1 MVSGCNITPKSSRNE
16 ISTQSEPLLFVRI
29 APVNKTGPIPGLMD
43 QCRLV
48 QCLSVVD
55 FSPLG
60 QDNSGMYR
68 TMLFIAVPCPINRSD
83 PPVVVT
89 IKTCP
94 HTFLNSPLWGGEGE
108 YSSYCDTGLV
118 GGAVCKILSN
128 SAPQYKGQK
137 LLFFGYSPPESFY
150 TCMFSV
156 LDSVHKVASIIG
168 NTLVPSFWVELGK
181 PQSRRQ
187 GNWAVPT
194 VSPQMQDRE
203 VFFILSF

>member
-29 APVNKTGPIPGLMD
+29 APVNKTGSIPGLMD

-55 FSPLG
+55 FSPLV

-94 HTFLNSPLWGGEGE
+94 HTFLNSPLGEGRE
-108 YSSYCDTGLV
+108 S
-118 GGAVCKILSN
+118 I
-128 SAPQYKGQK
+128 
-137 LLFFGYSPPESFY
+137 PPI
-150 TCMFSV
+150 V
-156 LDSVHKVASIIG
+156 
-168 NTLVPSFWVELGK
+168 TLVQQEVQFVKFSPILPLSIRGRNSCFLAIPPQDLFIHVCFLFWIVYTKWQVLLGTHQSPASGQNWENLSPEGK
-181 PQSRRQ
+181 ATGQCPQ
-187 GNWAVPT
+187 
-194 VSPQMQDRE
+194 
-203 VFFILSF
+203 